1 MPATGKRNVSKVKQ
15 REGQQEW
22 KVEEEGFTVLKL
34 FVDEGGSDQGLLQC
48 RLSVA
53 SLQVQ
58 HMLFT
63 QGHNIHILIQS
74 NTILLG
80 LCISL
85 YY

>member
-34 FVDEGGSDQGLLQC
+34 FVDKGGSDQGLLQC

-53 SLQVQ
+53 SL
-58 HMLFT
+58 
-63 QGHNIHILIQS
+63 
-74 NTILLG
+74 
-80 LCISL
+80 
-85 YY
+85 